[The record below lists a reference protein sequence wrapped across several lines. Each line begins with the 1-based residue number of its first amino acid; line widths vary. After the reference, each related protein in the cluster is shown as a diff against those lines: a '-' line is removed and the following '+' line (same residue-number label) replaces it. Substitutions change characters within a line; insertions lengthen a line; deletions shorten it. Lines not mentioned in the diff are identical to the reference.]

1 MQCKSKNRNG
11 GRCRARALTGK
22 EYCALHAEP
31 GRAAVLG
38 RRGGRRR
45 TVYKP
50 ENLMPFAAPKTAADL
65 RDLFEQSIIEIRTG
79 KLDSKSANAI
89 SYLGTGFLKALELA
103 DLEARVNY
111 LKRVM
116 DAGEPG
122 MEIGNMGIGEQ

>member
-1 MQCKSKNRNG
+1 
-11 GRCRARALTGK
+11 
-22 EYCALHAEP
+22 
-31 GRAAVLG
+31 
-38 RRGGRRR
+38 
-45 TVYKP
+45 
-50 ENLMPFAAPKTAADL
+50 MPFAAPKTAADL
-65 RDLFEQSIIEIRTG
+65 RDLFAQSIIEIRTG

-103 DLEARVNY
+103 DLEARVND